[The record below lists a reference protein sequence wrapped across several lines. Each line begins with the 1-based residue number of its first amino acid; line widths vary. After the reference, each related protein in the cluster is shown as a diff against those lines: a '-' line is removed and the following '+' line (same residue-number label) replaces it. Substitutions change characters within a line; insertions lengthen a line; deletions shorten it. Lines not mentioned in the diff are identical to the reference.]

1 MEIGSNR
8 FVAATARILYNN
20 LRKGIEYVQN
30 RDLKEKLIER
40 LLLFEGEIF
49 NCYYSESVFI
59 RLGVEGKIIVYRE
72 WNWLMKYSRR

>member
-30 RDLKEKLIER
+30 RDLKEKLID
-40 LLLFEGEIF
+40 III
-49 NCYYSESVFI
+49 I
-59 RLGVEGKIIVYRE
+59 RGRDI
-72 WNWLMKYSRR
+72 